1 MIICGS
7 ASVNR
12 PVRACSVAALVSVGS
27 RSTGSWCGV
36 RRRATHRMS
45 TLGLGLAL
53 VMMTGV
59 AGATEVA
66 PTALAPPVP
75 IAEELDQ
82 FAWPTAPFAERAPVA
97 VPLEATASVVDEL
110 VSPANTPSTATQ
122 PTEHAAG
129 AVAPDPGDIVVSAR
143 QDTPGDPLQAMNIK
157 SFEFTQSVDR
167 ALIRPAAMAYTRI
180 MPLPIADGVR
190 NVLNN
195 LQGPDVFVNF
205 LVQHRI
211 GKAAHV
217 LARFAINSTIGIGG
231 LFDVARRKP
240 FHLRRLHNG
249 FADTM
254 GYYGVEPGAFL
265 YLPIIGPTTV
275 RDLIGTNIDR
285 FLLPIAAGR
294 PFNKPY
300 YALPV
305 GLFRTLDHRAQFDD
319 KLAVLH
325 SGSDPYAD
333 TRNDYLRDRQDEI
346 DHLHSKAWQARHG
359 IAPK

>member
-1 MIICGS
+1 MS
-7 ASVNR
+7 A
-12 PVRACSVAALVSVGS
+12 
-27 RSTGSWCGV
+27 
-36 RRRATHRMS
+36 
-45 TLGLGLAL
+45 LGLPL
-53 VMMTGV
+53 VMMMGV
-59 AGATEVA
+59 AGGADVA
-66 PTALAPPVP
+66 PPAVTQP
-75 IAEELDQ
+75 IAIADEFSE
-82 FAWPTAPFAERAPVA
+82 FAWPTASFTEREPIAIPKG
-97 VPLEATASVVDEL
+97 VPPSVVGEL
-110 VSPANTPSTATQ
+110 VSPANTPSKATE

-143 QDTPGDPLQAMNIK
+143 QDTPGDPLQAMNQK
-157 SFEFTQSVDR
+157 SFELTQSVDR
-167 ALIRPAAMAYTRI
+167 TLIRPAAMAYTRL

-205 LVQHRI
+205 LLQHRI

-217 LARFAINSTIGIGG
+217 LVRFAINSTIGIGG

-240 FHLRRLHNG
+240 FQLRRLHNG

-254 GYYGVEPGAFL
+254 GYYGVKPGAFL

-333 TRNDYLRDRQDEI
+333 TRNDYVQDRQDEI